1 MDKGIR
7 INVNAKFNELNVER
21 NAKPADS
28 KTRNKEFRRDVML
41 WAMQEFEITLASA
54 ATHYNHALKLAQTA
68 TPELV
73 QSLGRA
79 EDKKGG
85 RKPKSVAEVTKE
97 VNDFVDAEFV
107 APETFAVKKK
117 KDGTVVAEGLT
128 LDAAKSL
135 CYKATQAKKAAL
147 YWI

>member
-7 INVNAKFNELNVER
+7 VNVNAKFVELNVER
-21 NAKPADS
+21 CASTAN
-28 KTRNKEFRRDVML
+28 TRNKQFRKDVML
-41 WAMQEFEITLASA
+41 WAMEEFEITLASA
-54 ATHYNHALKLAQTA
+54 ATHYNHALKLAQVQ
-68 TPELV
+68 TPALV
-73 QSLGRA
+73 ADLGRA

-85 RKPKSVAEVTKE
+85 RKPKSVAEVTTE

-128 LDAAKSL
+128 LDDAKAL

-147 YWI
+147 YWV